1 MPERLPSPRRVLPS
15 PGARRALGGL
25 SAALTLLLGPPAAL
39 ARADDA
45 SDTPQIPPA
54 ALAAC
59 PGLTAP
65 TSEVSADRAAV
76 LVLCAINAERQQAGV
91 AALQPVGE
99 LAVAAQGHTREMVAH
114 GDLEH
119 GDLPTQ
125 LRGYARGYGYQLGE
139 NVGETTGDA
148 AVGEMIGAWMA
159 SGGHRANILDPR
171 FHDVGIGVLLTAAD
185 GGPGATYT
193 TDFGSRRPLATRRA
207 KARRRAVVVRR
218 RHRTS
223 PPRFT

>member
-1 MPERLPSPRRVLPS
+1 MPERPSPPRRLLPAHRS
-15 PGARRALGGL
+15 RRAIGGL
-25 SAALTLLLGPPAAL
+25 SAALALLLGPPAAL
-39 ARADDA
+39 TRAD
-45 SDTPQIPPA
+45 TPPIPPA

-65 TSEVSADRAAV
+65 TSTVSGDRAAV
-76 LVLCAINAERQQAGV
+76 LVLCAINAERQAAGV

-99 LAVAAQGHTREMVAH
+99 LAVAAQGHTQEMVAR

-119 GDLPTQ
+119 GDLPAQ
-125 LRGYARGYGYQLGE
+125 LQGYARGYGYQLGE
-139 NVGETTGDA
+139 NIGETTGDA
-148 AVGEMIGAWMA
+148 AVGEMIGAWMD
-159 SGGHRANILDPR
+159 SSSHRANILNPR
-171 FHDVGIGVLLTAAD
+171 FHDIGIGVLLVAAD

-193 TDFGSRRPLATRRA
+193 TDFGARRALATRRA

-223 PPRFT
+223 APRFT